1 MSDFL
6 HQIVAQCK
14 ATTWPEWCAF
24 VSGVAQVVMAR
35 YNIRFNFIAGMVS
48 TLLYIYVFY
57 SYGLFAESML
67 NVYYLLIS
75 IGGLL
80 YWQSKEH
87 GISHWTKKEIQL
99 TASIMLVGTLLL
111 YVILKQY
118 TSSTVPFFD
127 ALVSAIAWAGSWL
140 LMRRKLENWLVLNV
154 SNVMALPLL
163 WYKELSLTA
172 LLTLIYIYV
181 AIQGY
186 VAWKKE
192 ISN

>member
-1 MSDFL
+1 
-6 HQIVAQCK
+6 
-14 ATTWPEWCAF
+14 
-24 VSGVAQVVMAR
+24 MAR
-35 YNIRFNFIAGMVS
+35 YNIRFNFIAGIVS

-80 YWQSKEH
+80 YWQSNEH
-87 GISHWTKKEIQL
+87 VISHWTNKEKQI
-99 TASIMLVGTLLL
+99 TASIMLAGTLLL
-111 YVILKQY
+111 FFILKQY
-118 TSSTVPFFD
+118 TGSTVPFFD
-127 ALVSAIAWAGSWL
+127 AIVSAVAWAGSWL

-163 WYKELSLTA
+163 WYKGLSLTA

-186 VAWKKE
+186 FAWKKE

>member
-1 MSDFL
+1 
-6 HQIVAQCK
+6 
-14 ATTWPEWCAF
+14 
-24 VSGVAQVVMAR
+24 
-35 YNIRFNFIAGMVS
+35 
-48 TLLYIYVFY
+48 
-57 SYGLFAESML
+57 
-67 NVYYLLIS
+67 
-75 IGGLL
+75 
-80 YWQSKEH
+80 
-87 GISHWTKKEIQL
+87 
-99 TASIMLVGTLLL
+99 MLVGTLLL